1 MNTSAPERTAMT
13 APNTLFEVEDDRD
26 APKPAPASLFAD
38 IVFDRPLDHAYTYA
52 VPDHLTAKIGVG
64 KRVEVPFGK
73 GGKPTAGFCVRVTDV
88 PPNSGY
94 EMKAVTRVLDDD
106 AIVDDHLMKLTR
118 WMADYYLCG
127 WGQVLHA
134 VVPAGVRD
142 NAGTRNVVFVEPV
155 AKDDLPDPLPTVT
168 PKQKQALERLRKE
181 GQPMELTLL
190 ARQLGCGPSPITGL
204 VGKGLVRKFAER
216 VERLP
221 SGLVELEDG
230 ADEPFRSPDITLNA
244 DQELAWVPVH
254 EAVQAGGFKPFLL
267 HGVTGS

>member
-52 VPDHLTAKIGVG
+52 VPDHLTTKIGVG

-94 EMKAVTRVLDDD
+94 EIKTITRVLDDD
-106 AIVDDHLMKLTR
+106 AIVDDHLMTLTR

-134 VVPAGVRD
+134 VVPAGVRE
-142 NAGTRNVVFVEPV
+142 NAGTRQAVFVEPV
-155 AKDDLPDPLPTVT
+155 AKDQLPNPLPTVS
-168 PKQKQALERLRKE
+168 PQQKAALDRLKKENRPLEVGQLARLAKCGPGVVAGLVKKGLLRKF
-181 GQPMELTLL
+181 T
-190 ARQLGCGPSPITGL
+190 
-204 VGKGLVRKFAER
+204 ER
-216 VERLP
+216 VENTGDAETP
-221 SGLVELEDG
+221 G
-230 ADEPFRSPDITLNA
+230 ADALGSPGPIELNA
-244 DQELAWVPVH
+244 DQLRIWTQFRE
-254 EAVQAGGFKPFLL
+254 
-267 HGVTGS
+267 

>member
-26 APKPAPASLFAD
+26 APKPAPATLFAD

-52 VPDHLTAKIGVG
+52 VPDHLTTKIGVG

-94 EMKAVTRVLDDD
+94 EIKTITRVLDDD

-142 NAGTRNVVFVEPV
+142 NAGTRNVTFVE
-155 AKDDLPDPLPTVT
+155 ALPRERMPKILPSVT
-168 PKQKQALERLRKE
+168 AKQKQILDRVRKE
-181 GQPMELTLL
+181 GKPRELTWL
-190 ARQLGCGPSPITGL
+190 AKQLDCTPGIIS
-204 VGKGLVRKFAER
+204 
-216 VERLP
+216 
-221 SGLVELEDG
+221 
-230 ADEPFRSPDITLNA
+230 
-244 DQELAWVPVH
+244 
-254 EAVQAGGFKPFLL
+254 
-267 HGVTGS
+267 